1 MNGKDTLNRVMRVKV
16 EKFNIRDRGAT
27 DGWVAEQ
34 VARLGHA
41 RRIDAANIRIAH
53 SRDESPAF
61 EVKVHLETP
70 GPDLFVESRD
80 HTLRAAFAKAISTL
94 RAKIASRAMT
104 RLKAF
109 SPVKSRPRLLR
120 GT

>member
-1 MNGKDTLNRVMRVKV
+1 MRVKV
-16 EKFNIRDRGAT
+16 EKFNIRNGVAT

-34 VARLGHA
+34 VAALGHT

-53 SRDESPAF
+53 SPDESPAF

-70 GPDLFVESRD
+70 GPDVFVQSRD
-80 HTLRAAFAKAISTL
+80 HTLRAAFAKAMSTL
-94 RAKIASRAMT
+94 RAKIADRALR

-109 SPVKSRPRLLR
+109 APANPRPRLLR